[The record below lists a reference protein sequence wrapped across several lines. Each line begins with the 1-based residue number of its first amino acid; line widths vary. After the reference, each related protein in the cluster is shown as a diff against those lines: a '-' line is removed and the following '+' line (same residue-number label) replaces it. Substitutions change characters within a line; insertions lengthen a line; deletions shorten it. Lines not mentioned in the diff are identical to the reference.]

1 MISVD
6 IYAIRRNVDHCA
18 DTPQFV
24 CFCNKQTNLVKDRRP
39 TPVTC
44 SEYDKWLCTF
54 TQDGVRGWGWEGPP
68 PSTSFLQV
76 GICRQKGY
84 GFWIVLVYNL
94 KTAMDFRSQV
104 WKRRLILQV
113 TFENRYGFYS
123 IFSPEMESE
132 MGESGVTTP
141 PKLLRSIPPPQ
152 TIRKDRLIDASCL
165 FLNSAVS
172 WCHTCC
178 VILKKE
184 SSNNLYM
191 HGEEEATR
199 PYNVTDMSGSG
210 SGYWK

>member
-1 MISVD
+1 MWTIVPIHLSSCV
-6 IYAIRRNVDHCA
+6 
-18 DTPQFV
+18 FV
-24 CFCNKQTNLVKDRRP
+24 TNKQILWKTGAQHQSRAQSMTNG
-39 TPVTC
+39 C
-44 SEYDKWLCTF
+44 
-54 TQDGVRGWGWEGPP
+54 VRSPKMGWGGGGGRDPP

-94 KTAMDFRSQV
+94 KTAMDFGSQV

-172 WCHTCC
+172 
-178 VILKKE
+178 
-184 SSNNLYM
+184 
-191 HGEEEATR
+191 
-199 PYNVTDMSGSG
+199 
-210 SGYWK
+210 